1 MTTLFVLAIVAA
13 GQHRPRV
20 GGNDRHRPQIW
31 ATCRRSLGD
40 PAANAIADNDSSI
53 TMSASI
59 VREVLLTTEWVL
71 AGYAGDRR
79 KW

>member
-1 MTTLFVLAIVAA
+1 MQLTSTAHGLAAMIGIAL
-13 GQHRPRV
+13 
-20 GGNDRHRPQIW
+20 QIR

-40 PAANAIADNDSSI
+40 PEANAVADNDSSI
-53 TMSASI
+53 TMSARI

>member
-13 GQHRPRV
+13 RQHRPRV

-40 PAANAIADNDSSI
+40 PAANA
-53 TMSASI
+53 M
-59 VREVLLTTEWVL
+59 
-71 AGYAGDRR
+71 AGQGLIDHHECQHRT
-79 KW
+79 